1 MNFNFSITAD
11 TQDDAMRGAVE
22 HLDAF
27 VLEHPLFD
35 RQKAAV
41 LGVVETAIYRAD
53 DLLESDSIT
62 VNVEGEMAT
71 VGSRGAAFSIQVAV
85 SVQP

>member
-1 MNFNFSITAD
+1 MNFNFTITAD

-27 VLEHPLFD
+27 VLENPLFD

-41 LGVVETAIYRAD
+41 LGVVEAAVYRAD
-53 DLLESDSIT
+53 DLLLDESIT
-62 VNVEGEMAT
+62 VNVEGELAT
-71 VGSRGAAFSIQVAV
+71 VGSRGAAFSIEVNV
-85 SVQP
+85 SIQP

>member
-1 MNFNFSITAD
+1 MNFNFTITAD

>member
-1 MNFNFSITAD
+1 MNFNFTITAD

-27 VLEHPLFD
+27 VLENPLFD

-71 VGSRGAAFSIQVAV
+71 VGSRGAAFSIEVNVAIL
-85 SVQP
+85 P